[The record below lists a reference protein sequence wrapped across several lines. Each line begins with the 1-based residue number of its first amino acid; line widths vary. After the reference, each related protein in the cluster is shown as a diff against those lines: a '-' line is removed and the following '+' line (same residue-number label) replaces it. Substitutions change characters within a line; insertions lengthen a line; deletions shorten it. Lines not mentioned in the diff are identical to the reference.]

1 MVNRLEDPELAE
13 GEVVA
18 GHIGPGMRLDGGL
31 CPGEYDPEFECQF
44 LSVHQNWLTSENLS
58 YKIIG

>member
-1 MVNRLEDPELAE
+1 MVECLQDPGLGE

-31 CPGEYDPEFECQF
+31 RPGEYDPEFEDQV
-44 LSVHQNWLTSENLS
+44 LSVHRIASPLNILA
-58 YKIIG
+58 IR